1 MRLKSTKI
9 IKIYFVIFFLLTV
22 NFLISHFSCK
32 VQAWYISCFPTTS
45 PAAWG
50 RPGRPRSQ
58 LVQTCTSSSV
68 SDLAVFSVNPP
79 LLFLFYF
86 FFVPGPSVPLPHNR
100 DATSDKKRDKKNLL
114 SLIYLPLALL
124 VSLKFSSQTNF
135 KLKMQSH
142 HCDWLRPYSACYFFC
157 YCGSL
162 AAWLECLIWG
172 LCPST
177 MRALEWK
184 DGTTLAPN
192 DLFCRYNDVS
202 KEQII
207 WPKLLPLMRR
217 VHIVES
223 QWWRQTLSDIQEQ
236 I

>member
-9 IKIYFVIFFLLTV
+9 IKIYFVL
-22 NFLISHFSCK
+22 
-32 VQAWYISCFPTTS
+32 AWYISCFPTTS

-50 RPGRPRSQ
+50 GPGRPRSQ

-86 FFVPGPSVPLPHNR
+86 FLFLDRLSLFHTTEIR
-100 DATSDKKRDKKNLL
+100 LQTKKEIKNLL

-142 HCDWLRPYSACYFFC
+142 HCDWLRLYSACYFFC

-223 QWWRQTLSDIQEQ
+223 QWWRQF
-236 I
+236 